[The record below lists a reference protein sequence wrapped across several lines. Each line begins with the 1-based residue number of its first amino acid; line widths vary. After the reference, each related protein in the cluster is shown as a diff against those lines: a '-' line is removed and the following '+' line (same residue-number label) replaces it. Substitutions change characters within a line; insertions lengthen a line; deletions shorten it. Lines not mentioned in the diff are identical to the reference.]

1 MSVRV
6 HAARPADARR
16 LVELAREVGAEPE
29 GWLISAGEWRSVWEE
44 RRHLVAI
51 GRSGHG
57 AVLVA
62 ENQAGI
68 VGRLSIL
75 RDPHPASGH
84 VADVGL
90 MVAADHRRAGV
101 GTALLH
107 AAEEWARGAGIRKLE
122 LHVFPHNEAAL
133 ALYEQAGYRR
143 EGYRESHFERGGGYV
158 DALLMAKVIQ

>member
-1 MSVRV
+1 MSIRVRP
-6 HAARPADARR
+6 ARPGDARP
-16 LVELAREVGAEPE
+16 LVELARAVGAEPE

-44 RRHLVAI
+44 RKHLAAI

-57 AVLVA
+57 EVLVA
-62 ENQAGI
+62 ENDTGI

-90 MVAADHRRAGV
+90 MVAAGHRREGV
-101 GTALLH
+101 GTALLD
-107 AAEEWARGAGIRKLE
+107 AAEDWARGAGIRKLE

-133 ALYEQAGYRR
+133 ALYEHAGYRR
-143 EGYRESHFERGGGYV
+143 EGYREAHFQRSGGFV
-158 DALLMAKVIQ
+158 DVLLMAKMIG